1 MEWVKI
7 AEIISSERIA
17 RGWTMRELG
26 QKANVSKSS
35 ISRLERGYSLSMDQ
49 VMALLKALDLDVKI
63 ERSGRMR
70 W

>member
-1 MEWVKI
+1 
-7 AEIISSERIA
+7 
-17 RGWTMRELG
+17 MRELG